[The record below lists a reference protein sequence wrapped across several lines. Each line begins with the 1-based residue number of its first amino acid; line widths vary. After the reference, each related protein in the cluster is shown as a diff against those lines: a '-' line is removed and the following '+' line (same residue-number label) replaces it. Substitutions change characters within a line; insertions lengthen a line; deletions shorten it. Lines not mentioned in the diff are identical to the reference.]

1 MKRKFNLLLLTLL
14 LAFASCSFTAKTF
27 EDNDKDKLLV
37 QLITYVL
44 EQGHFDPK
52 DMDDDF
58 SVAVY
63 EDYLNQI
70 DPFRRYFHQSDIDEF
85 AKYKNEIDDQIMAY
99 DLTFFNLTH
108 DRLVQRIE
116 ESKQIYNEVLEHPF
130 DFTLDEDFDADYE
143 NQPYAKNKK
152 ELKERWRKQL
162 KFSSIANFHDVNL

>member
-14 LAFASCSFTAKTF
+14 LAFASCSFTAKSF

-52 DMDDDF
+52 DMDDNF

-85 AKYKNEIDDQIMAY
+85 AKYKNQIDDQIMAY
-99 DLTFFNLTH
+99 DLAFFNLTH

-116 ESKQIYNEVLEHPF
+116 ESKQIYNEILEQPF
-130 DFTLDEDFDADYE
+130 DFT
-143 NQPYAKNKK
+143 
-152 ELKERWRKQL
+152 
-162 KFSSIANFHDVNL
+162 IALT